1 VNTPLKMTLVAALP
15 LASLLWMTPPAV
27 AHDGYRHH
35 RHRPAWSESS
45 RSPSYSRYSNDWEH
59 RRWSES
65 SRRPSYGRYSNDWE
79 RRRGYG
85 SSWQYGENSRKYN
98 KAMNRLARQEREAR
112 GKAAHRYEGDRRDSR
127 FRERLAEIDR
137 RYDRKR
143 YQVER
148 NLRHD

>member
-1 VNTPLKMTLVAALP
+1 MRTPLNMTLAAALP
-15 LASLLWMTPPAV
+15 FASLLRMTPAAV

-35 RHRPAWSESS
+35 RHRPAWSESYQ
-45 RSPSYSRYSNDWEH
+45 RPSYGRNSDWEH

-65 SRRPSYGRYSNDWE
+65 YRRPSYGRYSNDWE

-98 KAMNRLARQEREAR
+98 KAMNRLSRQEREAR
-112 GKAAHRYEGDRRDSR
+112 GKAARRYEGDRRDPR

-148 NLRHD
+148 NLRND

>member
-1 VNTPLKMTLVAALP
+1 MRTPLKITLGAALP
-15 LASLLWMTPPAV
+15 FASLLWLTPPAD
-27 AHDGYRHH
+27 AYDGYRHH
-35 RHRPAWSESS
+35 RHQPAWSD
-45 RSPSYSRYSNDWEH
+45 SYRRPFDGRNSDWER
-59 RRWSES
+59 RRWTDSYRGPS
-65 SRRPSYGRYSNDWE
+65 SGRYSSNEWE

-85 SSWQYGENSRKYN
+85 SSWQYGENPRKYN

-112 GKAAHRYEGDRRDSR
+112 EKAYRRYEGNRRDPR

-148 NLRHD
+148 NLRND